1 MYILKLI
8 YSTIEGPYS
17 PTASDEDYVE
27 MHEEDSKATD
37 TIEYHYPEESPVGV
51 DPTTDYELVVV
62 DSPTAE
68 ENGAQL
74 ELKIPP
80 TNANPS
86 YVAQ

>member
-1 MYILKLI
+1 MI

-27 MHEEDSKATD
+27 MYEEDSKAAD
-37 TIEYHYPEESPVGV
+37 TMEYHYPEEESPVGV
-51 DPTTDYELVVV
+51 EPTTDYELVVV

-68 ENGAQL
+68 GNGTQL